1 MYINFGSINSRQAAD
16 GSCTAPL
23 TVDSCGTCRLKK
35 HASLPTIMRYDE
47 NAYQLFYIAAGKAH
61 FWFDDAEHVVTAGHM
76 VLYRPQE
83 ERRYIY
89 YLEDHP
95 EVFWVYFSGSEAAA
109 VLQAHEIPLDGH
121 VFYSGIMPEYK
132 NTFRRMIQELQLCQ
146 YAYRDYTAGLFQ
158 MMLVLVSRQRQ
169 ERRSINGTTRE
180 QIEAAAAYFNE
191 NYTARINVDE
201 YAESLHMSTAWFI
214 RSFKQY
220 VGLSPARYIQSLR
233 IVNAQRLLERTKY
246 SIGEVSEI
254 VGYDNPLY
262 FSRVF
267 KKETGLSPAQYRK
280 AERAGEQPSN
290 PQEEDACTPPI
301 STKTAIHSII
311 PPYTLVWGLFMFAAA
326 ICVSILLGVLVWA
339 LPGRL
344 CDRRVTHAD
353 VLAGPGIVL
362 AVWIIAAC
370 VFAQPGLAQ
379 GFDLFRLLAIN
390 GAALWACGTVLL
402 LRLRSGRRYRT
413 LWTVAALLIAAI
425 GLEVFV
431 GNAPYFATHGYQ
443 PVDLRAYLQDAPADG
458 EPIALNDEHS
468 TLTFTGIH
476 QPLYNVALDGVVYQ
490 YDGNYPQDQN
500 PLFILWV
507 SGTDEAS
514 TAPRQSWQWQAAPR
528 AARSLVRTLDFSGAV
543 DTLTLQAEG
552 YSGEYRSYDLNY
564 TVQAVLANVPRP
576 MDFSLLRLAVVYLAL
591 LALWGLR
598 PGAAAWHEAYLTHRA
613 KYRPAVL
620 VLGCM
625 LCLLAAA
632 APFADAR
639 NSGVATLFYNV
650 ENWDGESRITFTQHI
665 SDWQNDSAAQYG
677 ALAHSLLNGRLDLQ
691 RDPPAAMAEMQNPY
705 DTAARQSAAPDALW
719 DVAYYQGR
727 YYVYFGI
734 VPCLL
739 FQLPFELL
747 TGVPDLPP
755 SLAMI
760 VMAWLLILAVFG
772 LVRQAAQRWFPSA
785 SAAACLLA
793 AAGIAGGSQVYYLL
807 LRPSVYEYA
816 ILCGAAFVLLA
827 LWQWLCAANT
837 PVQHHGKIML
847 HMALGSLCMAL
858 VAGCRPQMEL
868 FAVLC
873 LPIFWP
879 QYIRQKRL
887 RSKQGITEAIAFV
900 LPVIL
905 VALGLMAYN
914 AARFGSPFDFGANY
928 NLTSNDMTHRG
939 FRIGRLAPA
948 LFTYFLSLPVVQAVF
963 PYLAGTKM
971 QTNFMGMTITEVFY
985 GGALVSLPLLWA
997 FAALPLLR
1005 RRMARQKALRAMV
1018 LLPVLLAVILAALDC
1033 QMAGVLYRYLSDYLT
1048 PLLFAAA
1055 LVWLWAESAL
1065 APRVQAAASGSIL
1078 HTVQHM
1084 LQGAMLA
1091 AVAVGICYSFCVYFA
1106 AEPGLLGQNPA
1117 LYQNVSRLVQFWL

>member
-1 MYINFGSINSRQAAD
+1 
-16 GSCTAPL
+16 
-23 TVDSCGTCRLKK
+23 
-35 HASLPTIMRYDE
+35 
-47 NAYQLFYIAAGKAH
+47 
-61 FWFDDAEHVVTAGHM
+61 
-76 VLYRPQE
+76 
-83 ERRYIY
+83 
-89 YLEDHP
+89 
-95 EVFWVYFSGSEAAA
+95 
-109 VLQAHEIPLDGH
+109 
-121 VFYSGIMPEYK
+121 
-132 NTFRRMIQELQLCQ
+132 
-146 YAYRDYTAGLFQ
+146 
-158 MMLVLVSRQRQ
+158 
-169 ERRSINGTTRE
+169 
-180 QIEAAAAYFNE
+180 
-191 NYTARINVDE
+191 
-201 YAESLHMSTAWFI
+201 
-214 RSFKQY
+214 
-220 VGLSPARYIQSLR
+220 
-233 IVNAQRLLERTKY
+233 
-246 SIGEVSEI
+246 
-254 VGYDNPLY
+254 
-262 FSRVF
+262 
-267 KKETGLSPAQYRK
+267 
-280 AERAGEQPSN
+280 
-290 PQEEDACTPPI
+290 
-301 STKTAIHSII
+301 
-311 PPYTLVWGLFMFAAA
+311 MFAAA

-344 CDRRVTHAD
+344 CDRRATHAD

-390 GAALWACGTVLL
+390 EAALWACGTVLL

-458 EPIALNDEHS
+458 EPIALNDAHS

-639 NSGVATLFYNV
+639 NSGVATSFYNV

-677 ALAHSLLNGRLDLQ
+677 ALAHSLLNGRLDLEA
-691 RDPPAAMAEMQNPY
+691 DPPAELLALENPY
-705 DTAARQSAAPDALW
+705 DAGARDAAQINDIHW
-719 DVAYYQGR
+719 DHAFYNGR

-739 FQLPFELL
+739 FQLPFEAL
-747 TGVPDLPP
+747 TGIQN
-755 SLAMI
+755 LAYAPCM
-760 VMAWLLILAVFG
+760 VVLGLLLLAACFG
-772 LVRQAAQRWFPSA
+772 VVGQAVRRWFPQT
-785 SAAACLLA
+785 SAAAYLLA
-793 AAGIAGGSQVYYLL
+793 VAAVVLGSQLYYLL
-807 LRPSVYEYA
+807 VRPYIYEYA
-816 ILCGAAFVLLA
+816 ILCGAALLMLG
-827 LWQWLCAANT
+827 LWLWLSAAST
-837 PVQHHGKIML
+837 PVEKRGAILAKL
-847 HMALGSLCMAL
+847 AFGSLFAAL

-868 FAVLC
+868 FAFLAV
-873 LPIFWP
+873 PIFW
-879 QYIRQKRL
+879 QRYIGQKRL
-887 RSKQGITEAIAFV
+887 CSRAGAGEAAAFI
-900 LPVIL
+900 LPVVV
-905 VALGLMAYN
+905 VAAGLMWYN
-914 AARFGSPFDFGANY
+914 AARFGSPLDFGANY
-928 NLTSNDMTHRG
+928 NLTGNDMTQRG
-939 FRIGRLAPA
+939 FNAVRIGP
-948 LFTYFLSLPVVQAVF
+948 AVF
-963 PYLAGTKM
+963 TSLFELPSWQGVFPFLRETDVQTNAVIRTISEKFTGGMLAATPYLW
-971 QTNFMGMTITEVFY
+971 V
-985 GGALVSLPLLWA
+985 L
-997 FAALPLLR
+997 ALPLLPAFRRCLHR
-1005 RRMARQKALRAMV
+1005 RRAVAGIVYGGIAAMV
-1018 LLPVLLAVILAALDC
+1018 VMTVVDC
-1033 QMAGVLYRYLSDYLT
+1033 EMAGVLYRYLMDYS
-1048 PLLFAAA
+1048 PVLLVGAALCWFCAEGALSRRAAVGDATAAAA
-1055 LVWLWAESAL
+1055 LPAL
-1065 APRVQAAASGSIL
+1065 RVVMA
-1078 HTVQHM
+1078 
-1084 LQGAMLA
+1084 A
-1091 AVAVGICYSFCVYFA
+1091 AVAYTAVYRFCTLFA
-1106 AEPGLLGQNPA
+1106 MEPWLQGLNPS
-1117 LYQNVSRLVQFWL
+1117 LYYTVSRLVQFWM

>member
-1 MYINFGSINSRQAAD
+1 MYINFGSVNSRQAAD

-35 HASLPTIMRYDE
+35 HASLPTITRYDE

-191 NYTARINVDE
+191 NYIARINVDE

-280 AERAGEQPSN
+280 AERAGEQPSD

-344 CDRRVTHAD
+344 CDRRATHAD

-458 EPIALNDEHS
+458 EPIALNDEHR

-639 NSGVATLFYNV
+639 NSGVATSFYNV

-914 AARFGSPFDFGANY
+914 AARFGSLFDFGANY

-1005 RRMARQKALRAMV
+1005 RRMARQKDLRAMV

-1065 APRVQAAASGSIL
+1065 APLVQAAASGSTL

>member
-1 MYINFGSINSRQAAD
+1 
-16 GSCTAPL
+16 
-23 TVDSCGTCRLKK
+23 
-35 HASLPTIMRYDE
+35 
-47 NAYQLFYIAAGKAH
+47 
-61 FWFDDAEHVVTAGHM
+61 
-76 VLYRPQE
+76 
-83 ERRYIY
+83 
-89 YLEDHP
+89 
-95 EVFWVYFSGSEAAA
+95 
-109 VLQAHEIPLDGH
+109 
-121 VFYSGIMPEYK
+121 
-132 NTFRRMIQELQLCQ
+132 
-146 YAYRDYTAGLFQ
+146 
-158 MMLVLVSRQRQ
+158 
-169 ERRSINGTTRE
+169 
-180 QIEAAAAYFNE
+180 
-191 NYTARINVDE
+191 
-201 YAESLHMSTAWFI
+201 
-214 RSFKQY
+214 
-220 VGLSPARYIQSLR
+220 
-233 IVNAQRLLERTKY
+233 
-246 SIGEVSEI
+246 
-254 VGYDNPLY
+254 
-262 FSRVF
+262 
-267 KKETGLSPAQYRK
+267 
-280 AERAGEQPSN
+280 
-290 PQEEDACTPPI
+290 
-301 STKTAIHSII
+301 
-311 PPYTLVWGLFMFAAA
+311 MFAAA

-344 CDRRVTHAD
+344 CDRRATHAD

-413 LWTVAALLIAAI
+413 LWTAAALLIAAI

-476 QPLYNVALDGVVYQ
+476 QPLHNVALDGVVYQ

-598 PGAAAWHEAYLTHRA
+598 PGAAAWHKAYLTHRA

-639 NSGVATLFYNV
+639 NSGVATSFYNV

-785 SAAACLLA
+785 SAAACLLD

-1005 RRMARQKALRAMV
+1005 RRMARQKDLRAMV

>member
-35 HASLPTIMRYDE
+35 HASLPTITRYDE

-280 AERAGEQPSN
+280 AERAGEQPSD
-290 PQEEDACTPPI
+290 PQEEDACTPI

-344 CDRRVTHAD
+344 CDRRATHAD

-413 LWTVAALLIAAI
+413 LWTVAALLVAAI

-639 NSGVATLFYNV
+639 NSGVATSFYNV

-772 LVRQAAQRWFPSA
+772 LVWQAAQRWFPSA

-1005 RRMARQKALRAMV
+1005 RRMARQKDLRAMV

-1065 APRVQAAASGSIL
+1065 APRVQVAASGSIL

-1091 AVAVGICYSFCVYFA
+1091 AVAMGICYSFCVYFA

>member
-35 HASLPTIMRYDE
+35 HASLPTITRYDE

-246 SIGEVSEI
+246 SIDEVSEI

-280 AERAGEQPSN
+280 AERAGEQPSD
-290 PQEEDACTPPI
+290 PQEEDACTPI

-344 CDRRVTHAD
+344 CDRRATHAD

-458 EPIALNDEHS
+458 EPIALNDAHS

-639 NSGVATLFYNV
+639 NSGVATSFYNV

-677 ALAHSLLNGRLDLQ
+677 ALAHNLLNGRLDLQ

-1005 RRMARQKALRAMV
+1005 RRMARQKDLRAMV

>member
-35 HASLPTIMRYDE
+35 HASLPTITRYDE

-158 MMLVLVSRQRQ
+158 MMLVRVSRQRQ

-280 AERAGEQPSN
+280 AERAGEQPSD
-290 PQEEDACTPPI
+290 PQEEDACPPPI

-344 CDRRVTHAD
+344 CDRRATHAD

-639 NSGVATLFYNV
+639 NSGVATSFYNV

-1005 RRMARQKALRAMV
+1005 RRMARQKDLRAMV

>member
-1 MYINFGSINSRQAAD
+1 
-16 GSCTAPL
+16 
-23 TVDSCGTCRLKK
+23 
-35 HASLPTIMRYDE
+35 
-47 NAYQLFYIAAGKAH
+47 
-61 FWFDDAEHVVTAGHM
+61 
-76 VLYRPQE
+76 
-83 ERRYIY
+83 
-89 YLEDHP
+89 
-95 EVFWVYFSGSEAAA
+95 
-109 VLQAHEIPLDGH
+109 
-121 VFYSGIMPEYK
+121 
-132 NTFRRMIQELQLCQ
+132 
-146 YAYRDYTAGLFQ
+146 
-158 MMLVLVSRQRQ
+158 
-169 ERRSINGTTRE
+169 
-180 QIEAAAAYFNE
+180 
-191 NYTARINVDE
+191 
-201 YAESLHMSTAWFI
+201 
-214 RSFKQY
+214 
-220 VGLSPARYIQSLR
+220 
-233 IVNAQRLLERTKY
+233 
-246 SIGEVSEI
+246 
-254 VGYDNPLY
+254 
-262 FSRVF
+262 
-267 KKETGLSPAQYRK
+267 
-280 AERAGEQPSN
+280 
-290 PQEEDACTPPI
+290 
-301 STKTAIHSII
+301 
-311 PPYTLVWGLFMFAAA
+311 MFAAA

-344 CDRRVTHAD
+344 CDRRATHAD

-632 APFADAR
+632 APFTDAR
-639 NSGVATLFYNV
+639 NSGVATSFYNV

-760 VMAWLLILAVFG
+760 VMAWLLIFAVFG

-997 FAALPLLR
+997 FAVLPLLR
-1005 RRMARQKALRAMV
+1005 RRMARQKDLRAMV

-1084 LQGAMLA
+1084 LQGTMLA

>member
-1 MYINFGSINSRQAAD
+1 
-16 GSCTAPL
+16 
-23 TVDSCGTCRLKK
+23 
-35 HASLPTIMRYDE
+35 
-47 NAYQLFYIAAGKAH
+47 
-61 FWFDDAEHVVTAGHM
+61 
-76 VLYRPQE
+76 
-83 ERRYIY
+83 
-89 YLEDHP
+89 
-95 EVFWVYFSGSEAAA
+95 
-109 VLQAHEIPLDGH
+109 
-121 VFYSGIMPEYK
+121 
-132 NTFRRMIQELQLCQ
+132 
-146 YAYRDYTAGLFQ
+146 
-158 MMLVLVSRQRQ
+158 
-169 ERRSINGTTRE
+169 
-180 QIEAAAAYFNE
+180 
-191 NYTARINVDE
+191 
-201 YAESLHMSTAWFI
+201 
-214 RSFKQY
+214 
-220 VGLSPARYIQSLR
+220 
-233 IVNAQRLLERTKY
+233 
-246 SIGEVSEI
+246 
-254 VGYDNPLY
+254 
-262 FSRVF
+262 
-267 KKETGLSPAQYRK
+267 
-280 AERAGEQPSN
+280 
-290 PQEEDACTPPI
+290 
-301 STKTAIHSII
+301 
-311 PPYTLVWGLFMFAAA
+311 MFAAA

-344 CDRRVTHAD
+344 CDRRATHAD

-639 NSGVATLFYNV
+639 NSGVATSFYNV

-847 HMALGSLCMAL
+847 HVALGSLCMAL

-868 FAVLC
+868 FAFLAV
-873 LPIFWP
+873 PIFWP
-879 QYIRQKRL
+879 RYIGQKRL
-887 RSKQGITEAIAFV
+887 RSRAGAGEAAAFL
-900 LPVIL
+900 LPVVL
-905 VALGLMAYN
+905 VAAGLMWYN

-928 NLTSNDMTHRG
+928 NLTGNDMTQRG
-939 FRIGRLAPA
+939 FNAVRIGP
-948 LFTYFLSLPVVQAVF
+948 AVF
-963 PYLAGTKM
+963 TSLFELPSWQGVFPFLRETDVQTNAVIRTISEKFTGGILAATPYLW
-971 QTNFMGMTITEVFY
+971 V
-985 GGALVSLPLLWA
+985 L
-997 FAALPLLR
+997 ALPLLPAFRHCLHR
-1005 RRMARQKALRAMV
+1005 RRVTACVVYGSLAAMV
-1018 LLPVLLAVILAALDC
+1018 VMTVVDC
-1033 QMAGVLYRYLSDYLT
+1033 EMAGVLYRYLMDYS
-1048 PLLFAAA
+1048 PVLLLGAALCWFCAEGALSRRAALGEGTAAAA
-1055 LVWLWAESAL
+1055 LPA
-1065 APRVQAAASGSIL
+1065 L
-1078 HTVQHM
+1078 HTVM
-1084 LQGAMLA
+1084 AA
-1091 AVAVGICYSFCVYFA
+1091 AVAYTAIYRFCTLFA
-1106 AEPGLLGQNPA
+1106 MEPCLQGMNPS
-1117 LYQNVSRLVQFWL
+1117 LYYTVSRLVQFWM

>member
-1 MYINFGSINSRQAAD
+1 
-16 GSCTAPL
+16 
-23 TVDSCGTCRLKK
+23 
-35 HASLPTIMRYDE
+35 
-47 NAYQLFYIAAGKAH
+47 
-61 FWFDDAEHVVTAGHM
+61 
-76 VLYRPQE
+76 
-83 ERRYIY
+83 
-89 YLEDHP
+89 
-95 EVFWVYFSGSEAAA
+95 
-109 VLQAHEIPLDGH
+109 
-121 VFYSGIMPEYK
+121 
-132 NTFRRMIQELQLCQ
+132 
-146 YAYRDYTAGLFQ
+146 
-158 MMLVLVSRQRQ
+158 
-169 ERRSINGTTRE
+169 
-180 QIEAAAAYFNE
+180 
-191 NYTARINVDE
+191 
-201 YAESLHMSTAWFI
+201 
-214 RSFKQY
+214 
-220 VGLSPARYIQSLR
+220 
-233 IVNAQRLLERTKY
+233 
-246 SIGEVSEI
+246 
-254 VGYDNPLY
+254 
-262 FSRVF
+262 
-267 KKETGLSPAQYRK
+267 
-280 AERAGEQPSN
+280 
-290 PQEEDACTPPI
+290 
-301 STKTAIHSII
+301 
-311 PPYTLVWGLFMFAAA
+311 MFAAA

-344 CDRRVTHAD
+344 CDRRATHAD

-379 GFDLFRLLAIN
+379 GGDLFRLLAIN

-458 EPIALNDEHS
+458 EPIALNDAHS

-500 PLFILWV
+500 PLLILWV

-639 NSGVATLFYNV
+639 NSGVATSFYNV

-868 FAVLC
+868 LAVLC

-1005 RRMARQKALRAMV
+1005 RRMARQKDLRAMV

-1084 LQGAMLA
+1084 LQGTMLA

>member
-35 HASLPTIMRYDE
+35 HASLPTITRYDE

-280 AERAGEQPSN
+280 AERAGEQPSD
-290 PQEEDACTPPI
+290 PQEEDACPPPI

-344 CDRRVTHAD
+344 CDRRATHAD

-528 AARSLVRTLDFSGAV
+528 AARSLMRTLDFSGAV

-639 NSGVATLFYNV
+639 NSGVATSFYNV

-1005 RRMARQKALRAMV
+1005 RRMARQKDLRAMV

-1065 APRVQAAASGSIL
+1065 APRVQAAASGSTL

-1106 AEPGLLGQNPA
+1106 AEPALLGQNPA

>member
-35 HASLPTIMRYDE
+35 HASLPTITRYDE

-280 AERAGEQPSN
+280 AERAGEQPSD
-290 PQEEDACTPPI
+290 PQEEDACPPPI

-344 CDRRVTHAD
+344 CDRRATHAD

-379 GFDLFRLLAIN
+379 GFDLFCLLAIN

-490 YDGNYPQDQN
+490 YDGNYLQDQN

-528 AARSLVRTLDFSGAV
+528 AERSLVRTLDFSGAV

-598 PGAAAWHEAYLTHRA
+598 PGAAAWHEGYLTHRA

-639 NSGVATLFYNV
+639 NSGVATSFYNV

-1005 RRMARQKALRAMV
+1005 RRMARQKDLRAMV

>member
-35 HASLPTIMRYDE
+35 HASLPTITRYDE

-191 NYTARINVDE
+191 NYIARINVDE

-280 AERAGEQPSN
+280 AERAGEQPSD

-344 CDRRVTHAD
+344 CDRRATHAD

-443 PVDLRAYLQDAPADG
+443 PVDLRTYLQDAPADG
-458 EPIALNDEHS
+458 EPIALNDAHS

-639 NSGVATLFYNV
+639 NSGVATSFYNV

-1005 RRMARQKALRAMV
+1005 RRMARQKDLRAMV
-1018 LLPVLLAVILAALDC
+1018 LLPVLLAVILAGLDC

>member
-458 EPIALNDEHS
+458 EPIALNDAHS

-598 PGAAAWHEAYLTHRA
+598 PGAAAWHEAYQTHRA

-639 NSGVATLFYNV
+639 NSGVATSFYNV

-1005 RRMARQKALRAMV
+1005 RRMARQKDLRAMV

-1091 AVAVGICYSFCVYFA
+1091 AVAMGICYSFCVYFA

>member
-1 MYINFGSINSRQAAD
+1 
-16 GSCTAPL
+16 
-23 TVDSCGTCRLKK
+23 
-35 HASLPTIMRYDE
+35 
-47 NAYQLFYIAAGKAH
+47 
-61 FWFDDAEHVVTAGHM
+61 
-76 VLYRPQE
+76 
-83 ERRYIY
+83 
-89 YLEDHP
+89 
-95 EVFWVYFSGSEAAA
+95 
-109 VLQAHEIPLDGH
+109 
-121 VFYSGIMPEYK
+121 
-132 NTFRRMIQELQLCQ
+132 
-146 YAYRDYTAGLFQ
+146 
-158 MMLVLVSRQRQ
+158 
-169 ERRSINGTTRE
+169 
-180 QIEAAAAYFNE
+180 
-191 NYTARINVDE
+191 
-201 YAESLHMSTAWFI
+201 
-214 RSFKQY
+214 
-220 VGLSPARYIQSLR
+220 
-233 IVNAQRLLERTKY
+233 
-246 SIGEVSEI
+246 
-254 VGYDNPLY
+254 
-262 FSRVF
+262 
-267 KKETGLSPAQYRK
+267 
-280 AERAGEQPSN
+280 
-290 PQEEDACTPPI
+290 
-301 STKTAIHSII
+301 
-311 PPYTLVWGLFMFAAA
+311 MFAAA

-344 CDRRVTHAD
+344 CDRRATHAD

-598 PGAAAWHEAYLTHRA
+598 PGAATWHEAYLTHRA

-632 APFADAR
+632 APFTDAR
-639 NSGVATLFYNV
+639 NSGVATSFYNV

-760 VMAWLLILAVFG
+760 VMAW
-772 LVRQAAQRWFPSA
+772 
-785 SAAACLLA
+785 LLA

-1005 RRMARQKALRAMV
+1005 RRMARQKDLRAMV

>member
-35 HASLPTIMRYDE
+35 HASLPTITRYDE
-47 NAYQLFYIAAGKAH
+47 NAYQLLYIAAGKAH

-220 VGLSPARYIQSLR
+220 VGLSPAQYIQSLH

-280 AERAGEQPSN
+280 AERAGEQPSD
-290 PQEEDACTPPI
+290 PQEEDACTPI

-344 CDRRVTHAD
+344 CDRRATHAD

-639 NSGVATLFYNV
+639 NSGVATSFYNV

-772 LVRQAAQRWFPSA
+772 LVWQAAQRWFPSA

-939 FRIGRLAPA
+939 FRIGRMAPA

-1005 RRMARQKALRAMV
+1005 RRMARQKDLRAMV

>member
-16 GSCTAPL
+16 SSCTAPL

-35 HASLPTIMRYDE
+35 HASLPTITRYDE

-267 KKETGLSPAQYRK
+267 KKETGLSPAQSGQANSRPTRRK
-280 AERAGEQPSN
+280 RTPA
-290 PQEEDACTPPI
+290 PPI

-344 CDRRVTHAD
+344 CDRRATHAD

-639 NSGVATLFYNV
+639 NSSVATSFYNV

-785 SAAACLLA
+785 SAAACLLV

-939 FRIGRLAPA
+939 FRIGRMAPA

-1005 RRMARQKALRAMV
+1005 RRMARQKDLRAMV

>member
-1 MYINFGSINSRQAAD
+1 
-16 GSCTAPL
+16 
-23 TVDSCGTCRLKK
+23 
-35 HASLPTIMRYDE
+35 
-47 NAYQLFYIAAGKAH
+47 
-61 FWFDDAEHVVTAGHM
+61 
-76 VLYRPQE
+76 
-83 ERRYIY
+83 
-89 YLEDHP
+89 
-95 EVFWVYFSGSEAAA
+95 
-109 VLQAHEIPLDGH
+109 
-121 VFYSGIMPEYK
+121 
-132 NTFRRMIQELQLCQ
+132 
-146 YAYRDYTAGLFQ
+146 
-158 MMLVLVSRQRQ
+158 
-169 ERRSINGTTRE
+169 
-180 QIEAAAAYFNE
+180 
-191 NYTARINVDE
+191 
-201 YAESLHMSTAWFI
+201 
-214 RSFKQY
+214 
-220 VGLSPARYIQSLR
+220 
-233 IVNAQRLLERTKY
+233 
-246 SIGEVSEI
+246 
-254 VGYDNPLY
+254 
-262 FSRVF
+262 
-267 KKETGLSPAQYRK
+267 
-280 AERAGEQPSN
+280 
-290 PQEEDACTPPI
+290 
-301 STKTAIHSII
+301 
-311 PPYTLVWGLFMFAAA
+311 MFAAA

-344 CDRRVTHAD
+344 CDRRATHAD

-552 YSGEYRSYDLNY
+552 YSGEYRSYVLNY

-639 NSGVATLFYNV
+639 NSGVATSFYNV

-1005 RRMARQKALRAMV
+1005 RRMARQKDLRAMV

>member
-1 MYINFGSINSRQAAD
+1 MFFLITIFL
-16 GSCTAPL
+16 TALVSALFLLLPGQLLRRSVIKQDIVWAVGLWLATWLFAVFAYHRPGL
-23 TVDSCGTCRLKK
+23 TVGFNAFRLV
-35 HASLPTIMRYDE
+35 AVTAL
-47 NAYQLFYIAAGKAH
+47 NGWAG
-61 FWFDDAEHVVTAGHM
+61 FVTAGLHSFG
-76 VLYRPQE
+76 R
-83 ERRYIY
+83 
-89 YLEDHP
+89 
-95 EVFWVYFSGSEAAA
+95 
-109 VLQAHEIPLDGH
+109 
-121 VFYSGIMPEYK
+121 K
-132 NTFRRMIQELQLCQ
+132 
-146 YAYRDYTAGLFQ
+146 GLK
-158 MMLVLVSRQRQ
+158 
-169 ERRSINGTTRE
+169 
-180 QIEAAAAYFNE
+180 A
-191 NYTARINVDE
+191 
-201 YAESLHMSTAWFI
+201 
-214 RSFKQY
+214 
-220 VGLSPARYIQSLR
+220 
-233 IVNAQRLLERTKY
+233 IV
-246 SIGEVSEI
+246 
-254 VGYDNPLY
+254 P
-262 FSRVF
+262 
-267 KKETGLSPAQYRK
+267 
-280 AERAGEQPSN
+280 
-290 PQEEDACTPPI
+290 
-301 STKTAIHSII
+301 
-311 PPYTLVWGLFMFAAA
+311 
-326 ICVSILLGVLVWA
+326 
-339 LPGRL
+339 
-344 CDRRVTHAD
+344 
-353 VLAGPGIVL
+353 
-362 AVWIIAAC
+362 
-370 VFAQPGLAQ
+370 
-379 GFDLFRLLAIN
+379 
-390 GAALWACGTVLL
+390 LL
-402 LRLRSGRRYRT
+402 LVT
-413 LWTVAALLIAAI
+413 AL

-431 GNAPYFATHGYQ
+431 GNIAYFNTHSYEPFQLVDYLDENINIGRGLGTISLEEGRTYLRFLDIDHPIYNLRFDGLVSDDTDPLHADSAVTFTIEGTDAANTELTRFGSWQIGLQAPRTHTISL
-443 PVDLRAYLQDAPADG
+443 DLTG
-458 EPIALNDEHS
+458 NVGMM
-468 TLTFTGIH
+468 TLTAAGYSSTYAQF
-476 QPLYNVALDGVVYQ
+476 PVALT
-490 YDGNYPQDQN
+490 
-500 PLFILWV
+500 F
-507 SGTDEAS
+507 SGI
-514 TAPRQSWQWQAAPR
+514 TANAPR
-528 AARSLVRTLDFSGAV
+528 ALDFSVLRFIAV
-543 DTLTLQAEG
+543 
-552 YSGEYRSYDLNY
+552 
-564 TVQAVLANVPRP
+564 
-576 MDFSLLRLAVVYLAL
+576 FLAL
-591 LALWGLR
+591 LTLYSLR
-598 PGAAAWHEAYLTHRA
+598 PASGLWHRRWLAGNVCDR
-613 KYRPAVL
+613 
-620 VLGCM
+620 
-625 LCLLAAA
+625 AAA
-632 APFADAR
+632 AVLGLVLAAFVVVVPFWEPS
-639 NSGVATLFYNV
+639 NTGLATKDYNTAF
-650 ENWDGESRITFTQHI
+650 WDGKSTVSFVYQ
-665 SDWQNDSAAQYG
+665 QYG

-772 LVRQAAQRWFPSA
+772 LVWQAAQRWFPSA

-1005 RRMARQKALRAMV
+1005 RRMARQKDLRAMV
-1018 LLPVLLAVILAALDC
+1018 LLPVLLAVILAALDG

-1065 APRVQAAASGSIL
+1065 APRVQVAASGSIL

-1091 AVAVGICYSFCVYFA
+1091 AVAMGICYSFCVYFA

>member
-1 MYINFGSINSRQAAD
+1 MYINFGSVNSRQAAD

-35 HASLPTIMRYDE
+35 HASLPTITRYDE

-280 AERAGEQPSN
+280 AERAGEQPSD

-344 CDRRVTHAD
+344 CDRRATHAD

-458 EPIALNDEHS
+458 EPIALSDEHS

-639 NSGVATLFYNV
+639 NSGVATSFYNV

-793 AAGIAGGSQVYYLL
+793 TAGIAGGSQVYYLL

-1005 RRMARQKALRAMV
+1005 RRMARQKDLRAMV

-1065 APRVQAAASGSIL
+1065 APLVQAAASGSTL